1 LPGAIEAPLDPPAPS
16 ETQDAITPAANTA
29 ANAPR
34 DAFSFMVLS
43 PRKSLF

>member
-1 LPGAIEAPLDPPAPS
+1 LPGAMEALPPPLAPS
-16 ETQDAITPAANTA
+16 ETQDAMTPAANTA

-34 DAFSFMVLS
+34 DALSFMDVS